1 MDKKGLG
8 GLVVVL
14 VLSAFLIGIGLL
26 PTLSHHIAV
35 QEHQPTTA
43 TVQGTD
49 IEITED
55 DDGDESYTPKV
66 TYEYTVD
73 GETYSSDNVFP
84 GQFGRSSGNRGW
96 AEDIVN
102 DYSQGDEVEIQHSPR
117 TPGKAYLRNDDGM
130 PDTWWIGAAYIPV
143 GLAAGGWY
151 IRVGF
156 KRRKQRELMEDTPT
170 EEAESLSVGPSE
182 IKGTAVMG
190 DRTPQTAPFS
200 DDDCVVAKYE
210 VKEYREDN
218 DDDGG
223 GSWQTIEEGVRHTPF
238 YVDDGTGSVLVRPDD
253 DATYDL
259 EPEDWSTTYVDSSE
273 RGPGPVQE
281 FVQQSSEIDFPS
293 DAGGKDHDRK
303 YRQNPILVDESA
315 YVFGTAQPKE
325 DVPAGADNA
334 ERLVI
339 QKVGEDG
346 ALMEPMFLISDDEE
360 RDLVDRRQWAL
371 WRLPVGVLFVLA
383 GVSCA
388 VGIFGPQYGVTLPIL
403 Y

>member
-8 GLVVVL
+8 GLIVVL
-14 VLSAFLIGIGLL
+14 VVSAALIGIGLL

-49 IEITED
+49 IEVTED
-55 DDGDESYTPKV
+55 DDGDKSYTPKV
-66 TYEYTVD
+66 TYAYTVD
-73 GETYSSDNVFP
+73 GETYSSANVFP
-84 GQFGRSSGNRGW
+84 GQFDRSSGNRGW
-96 AEDIVN
+96 AEAIVN
-102 DYSQGDEVEIQHSPR
+102 DYSQSDEVEIQYGPR
-117 TPGKAYLRNDDGM
+117 KPSKAYLRNDEGL

-143 GLAAGGWY
+143 GILAGGHY

-182 IKGTAVMG
+182 IKGTAVTE
-190 DRTPQTAPFS
+190 DREPAPAPFS
-200 DDDCVVAKYE
+200 ADDCVVAKYE

-223 GSWQTIEEGVRHTPF
+223 GSWNTIEEGVRHTPF
-238 YVDDGTGSVLVRPDD
+238 YVDDGTGAVLVRPDD
-253 DATYDL
+253 ETTYDL
-259 EPEDWSTTYVDSSE
+259 EPEDWSTTYVDSSD
-273 RGPGPVQE
+273 RGPEPVQR
-281 FVQQSSEIDFPS
+281 FVQQSSEIGFPS
-293 DAGGKDHDRK
+293 NGGGKENDRK
-303 YRQNPILVDESA
+303 YRQNLVEVEEDV
-315 YVFGTAQPKE
+315 YIFGTAQPKD

-334 ERLVI
+334 DRLVI
-339 QKVGEDG
+339 EKVGEDG
-346 ALMEPMFLISDDEE
+346 TLMEPMFMISDDEE
-360 RDLVDRRQWAL
+360 TDLVDRREFAL

-388 VGIFGPQYGVTLPIL
+388 VGIFGPQNGIPLPIL
-403 Y
+403 F

>member
-8 GLVVVL
+8 GLIVVLFLSVVL
-14 VLSAFLIGIGLL
+14 VGIGLL

-43 TVQGTD
+43 TVQSTD

-55 DDGDESYTPKV
+55 DDGDKSYTPKV

-73 GETYSSDNVFP
+73 GGTYRSANVFP
-84 GQFGRSSGNRGW
+84 GQFDRSSGNRGW
-96 AEDIVN
+96 AKDIVN
-102 DYSQGDEVEIQHSPR
+102 DYSQGAEVTVQHGPR
-117 TPGKAYLRNDDGM
+117 KPSKAYLRNDNGM
-130 PDTWWIGAAYIPV
+130 PDVWWIGAAYIPV

-182 IKGTAVMG
+182 IKGTAVTE
-190 DRTPQTAPFS
+190 DREPEPSPFS
-200 DDDCVVAKYE
+200 TDDCVVAKYE

-223 GSWQTIEEGVRHTPF
+223 GSWHTIEEGVRHTPF

-253 DATYDL
+253 EATYDL
-259 EPEDWSTTYVDSSE
+259 EPEDWSTTYVDSSD
-273 RGPGPVQE
+273 RGPGPIQE
-281 FVQQSSEIDFPS
+281 FVQQTSGLGFPS
-293 DAGGKDHDRK
+293 NRSGKEHDRK
-303 YRQNPILVDESA
+303 YRQNRIQVEENV
-315 YVFGTAQPKE
+315 YVFGTAQPKD
-325 DVPAGADNA
+325 DVPVGADNA
-334 ERLVI
+334 DRLVI
-339 QKVGEDG
+339 EKVGEDG
-346 ALMEPMFLISDDEE
+346 ALMEPMFLVSDDRENN
-360 RDLVDRRQWAL
+360 LVDRREFAL

-403 Y
+403 L

>member
-8 GLVVVL
+8 GLIVVLFLSVVL
-14 VLSAFLIGIGLL
+14 VGIGLL

-49 IEITED
+49 IQITED

-66 TYEYTVD
+66 TYEYTID
-73 GETYSSDNVFP
+73 GQTYSSDNVFP

-102 DYSQGDEVEIQHSPR
+102 DYRQGDQVEIQHSPR
-117 TPGKAYLRNDDGM
+117 KLGKAYLRNDDGM
-130 PDTWWIGAAYIPV
+130 PDVWWIGAAYIPV

-182 IKGTAVMG
+182 IKGNAVTG
-190 DRTPQTAPFS
+190 DREPEPAPFS
-200 DDDCVVAKYE
+200 PDDCVVAKYE

-238 YVDDGTGSVLVRPDD
+238 YLDDGTGAVLVRPDD
-253 DATYDL
+253 EATYDL
-259 EPEDWSTTYVDSSE
+259 EPEDWSTTYVDSSDQ
-273 RGPGPVQE
+273 GPGPIQE
-281 FVQQSSEIDFPS
+281 FVQQTSGLGFPS
-293 DAGGKDHDRK
+293 NRGGKDHDRK
-303 YRQNPILVDESA
+303 YRQNLIQVEEDV
-315 YVFGTAQPKE
+315 YVFGTAQSKD
-325 DVPAGADNA
+325 DVPVGADNA
-334 ERLVI
+334 DRLVI
-339 QKVGEDG
+339 EKVGEDG
-346 ALMEPMFLISDDEE
+346 TLMEPMFLISDDEE
-360 RDLVDRRQWAL
+360 NDLVDRREWAL
-371 WRLPVGVLFVLA
+371 WRLPVGVLFVIA
-383 GVSCA
+383 GVSCV